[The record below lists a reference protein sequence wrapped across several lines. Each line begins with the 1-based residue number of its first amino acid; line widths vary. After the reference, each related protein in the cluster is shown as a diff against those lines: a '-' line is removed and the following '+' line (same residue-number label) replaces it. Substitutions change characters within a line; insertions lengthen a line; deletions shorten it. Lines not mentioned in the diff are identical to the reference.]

1 MRPRNFYT
9 GGMITYTYPHTI
21 ENGAGEQITFVRC
34 VRDSAGDR
42 LEVENLVKPGSG
54 PPMHVHNSRAALRR
68 RLVLQSGGVRPGGET
83 EPDVHGRGRE
93 GPAQHRRRQP
103 LRPL

>member
-9 GGMITYTYPHTI
+9 GGMSTYTYPHTI

-42 LEVENLVKPGSG
+42 LEVENLAKPDSG
-54 PPMHVHNSRAALRR
+54 PRCTSTTTSR
-68 RLVLQSGGVRPGGET
+68 RLRTVDADYWESFFYE
-83 EPDVHGRGRE
+83 
-93 GPAQHRRRQP
+93 
-103 LRPL
+103 LR